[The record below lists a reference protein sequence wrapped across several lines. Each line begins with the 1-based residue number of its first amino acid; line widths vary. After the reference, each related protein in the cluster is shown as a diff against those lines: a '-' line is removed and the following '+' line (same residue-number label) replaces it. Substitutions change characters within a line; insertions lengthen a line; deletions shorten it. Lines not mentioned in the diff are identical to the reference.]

1 MSSSSN
7 RYRTIDTKIRGDAR
21 FRALS
26 APPPSAREL
35 WLHLIACGHD
45 RSIPGL
51 LVVGAGGLAD
61 DLEWEIGDV
70 RRCFAEIETQGM
82 AIADWTAR
90 VIWVPKAVAPGRNEP
105 RSPDN
110 VTAIGSREW
119 GDVPECELKW
129 RAYRAFVDYCAT
141 RGEKFLDAAIATFP
155 APEAERLYAESLR
168 KVARPKGGAKGATMS
183 EPKGRSRVAPSQQEG
198 PTPLSLS
205 LSPSPSLEG
214 VLSKVEVGAP
224 RPAEAAGSTPAPV
237 ESPVVARLPM
247 KGGRQTQAV
256 TEAHVARWREA
267 YPGVDVQAEVA
278 RMLVWLDANPT
289 KRPQSNGLSF
299 AVRWLGGAQNDAA
312 RRASAQAQ
320 RGPDRTA
327 APRRNAQQDAVEAMV
342 AWTLEA
348 RAVPPM
354 PDDPDPPPQ
363 GALVLRPTS
372 AGYARAAP
380 VPHIDPVEMFLEG
393 EWSMRPSEAL
403 AAVDPTEVSR

>member
-61 DLEWEIGDV
+61 DLEWEISDV
-70 RRCFAEIETQGM
+70 RRCFAEIEAQGM

-141 RGEKFLDAAIATFP
+141 RGEKFLDAAIVTFP

-168 KVARPKGGAKGATMS
+168 KVAHPKGGAMGATKVG
-183 EPKGRSRVAPSQQEG
+183 PKGRSRVAPSQQEG

-205 LSPSPSLEG
+205 PSPSLERYDPPYPPTTG
-214 VLSKVEVGAP
+214 
-224 RPAEAAGSTPAPV
+224 GS
-237 ESPVVARLPM
+237 VA
-247 KGGRQTQAV
+247 
-256 TEAHVARWREA
+256 
-267 YPGVDVQAEVA
+267 
-278 RMLVWLDANPT
+278 LDAVAVDAPEPT
-289 KRPQSNGLSF
+289 
-299 AVRWLGGAQNDAA
+299 
-312 RRASAQAQ
+312 
-320 RGPDRTA
+320 
-327 APRRNAQQDAVEAMV
+327 
-342 AWTLEA
+342 
-348 RAVPPM
+348 
-354 PDDPDPPPQ
+354 
-363 GALVLRPTS
+363 
-372 AGYARAAP
+372 AG
-380 VPHIDPVEMFLEG
+380 
-393 EWSMRPSEAL
+393 L
-403 AAVDPTEVSR
+403 AAVVEAWNEGVGSSGVRRAATPSKATAKRDAQLRAAMKRHPEPEAWRWCGRALSLSRHHCGGNDTGWVAALEWLLGRGGGAKLDEWMQRGAELRARGGRPPVSPVLITPPPSAAGQRLNAVLDHLHDIGARLEPERERDPPMQGRLAIPPLTRGYVRREEMPS